1 MQKQVTREIK
11 YFQSYLSSI
20 KNVSNKTIENYT
32 IDLVLLENFLSE
44 NKKTLLNANN
54 DDIYDYLNSQDFKSK
69 TYNRKVTS
77 IKEFYKYLIAE
88 KYNISVNIN
97 KIEHIKN
104 EKVYPKIIKFED
116 ISKMVSVQ
124 ENTTLGMRNKVIIMF
139 LYITGLRVSE
149 LCNLTYSDI
158 NFQEGYIRC
167 IGKGNKEKIIM
178 VGELLSINLS
188 AYTNTTRKEILNGL
202 ESKYVFVNSE
212 GDPLTRQAIFNI
224 IKDAAS
230 KADIKLH
237 VSPHTLRHC
246 FATHMLENG
255 ADVRTV
261 QELLGHTDISTT
273 QVYLNISNKAIKN
286 AYLSKF
292 KDPLLEE

>member
-292 KDPLLEE
+292 KDPLLED

>member
-32 IDLVLLENFLSE
+32 IDLVLLENFLSA

-212 GDPLTRQAIFNI
+212 GDPLSRQAIFNI
-224 IKDAAS
+224 IKDAAN

-292 KDPLLEE
+292 KDPLLED

>member
-1 MQKQVTREIK
+1 MQKVVIKEIK
-11 YFQSYLSSI
+11 YFQSYLSSV
-20 KNVSNKTIENYT
+20 KNLSNQTIENYT
-32 IDLVLLENFLSE
+32 VDLVLLEEYLS
-44 NKKTLLNANN
+44 NNDKTFFNATN
-54 DDIYDYLNSQDFKSK
+54 DDIVNFLNIKSFKTQ

-77 IKEFYKYLIAE
+77 IKEFYKYLILE
-88 KYNISVNIN
+88 KKHIIINID

-104 EKVYPKIIKFED
+104 DKTYPKIIKFED

-124 ENTTLGMRNKVIIMF
+124 ENTILGMRNKVIIMF

-158 NFQEGYIRC
+158 NFKEGYIRC

-178 VGELLSINLS
+178 VGDLLSINLS
-188 AYTNTTRKEILNGL
+188 TYTNTTRKAILKGL

-212 GDPLTRQAIFNI
+212 GEPISRQTIFNI
-224 IKDAAS
+224 IQDAAN
-230 KADIKLH
+230 KANIKLH

-261 QELLGHTDISTT
+261 QELLGHSDISTT
-273 QVYLNISNKAIKN
+273 QVYLNVSKKAIKD
-286 AYLSKF
+286 AYLNKF

>member
-116 ISKMVSVQ
+116 ISKM
-124 ENTTLGMRNKVIIMF
+124 
-139 LYITGLRVSE
+139 
-149 LCNLTYSDI
+149 
-158 NFQEGYIRC
+158 
-167 IGKGNKEKIIM
+167 
-178 VGELLSINLS
+178 
-188 AYTNTTRKEILNGL
+188 
-202 ESKYVFVNSE
+202 
-212 GDPLTRQAIFNI
+212 
-224 IKDAAS
+224 
-230 KADIKLH
+230 
-237 VSPHTLRHC
+237 
-246 FATHMLENG
+246 
-255 ADVRTV
+255 
-261 QELLGHTDISTT
+261 
-273 QVYLNISNKAIKN
+273 
-286 AYLSKF
+286 
-292 KDPLLEE
+292 

>member
-32 IDLVLLENFLSE
+32 VDLVLLENFLSE

-77 IKEFYKYLIAE
+77 IKEFYKFLIAE

-188 AYTNTTRKEILNGL
+188 SYTNTTRKEILNGL

-212 GDPLTRQAIFNI
+212 GDPLSRQAIFNI

-292 KDPLLEE
+292 KDPLLED

>member
-77 IKEFYKYLIAE
+77 IKEFYKYLITE
-88 KYNISVNIN
+88 KYNVSVNIN

>member
-77 IKEFYKYLIAE
+77 IKEFYKFLIAE

-212 GDPLTRQAIFNI
+212 GDPLSRQAIFNI

-292 KDPLLEE
+292 KDPLLED

>member
-54 DDIYDYLNSQDFKSK
+54 DDIYEYLNSQEFKSK

-77 IKEFYKYLIAE
+77 IKEFYKFLIAE

-212 GDPLTRQAIFNI
+212 GDPLSRQAIFNI

-292 KDPLLEE
+292 KDPLLED

>member
-104 EKVYPKIIKFED
+104 EKVYPKIIKFEY

-292 KDPLLEE
+292 KDPLLED